1 MNCGAA
7 AEATTVQ
14 KTRSA
19 KSAEFK
25 SLYKSGVNVEVALL
39 SELEFKHQVTT
50 ARGEEGR
57 RERGH
62 ESTEVPG
69 CPEDR
74 KRDGGRGGRGV
85 VASRG
90 WEGR

>member
-1 MNCGAA
+1 M
-7 AEATTVQ
+7 
-14 KTRSA
+14 
-19 KSAEFK
+19 
-25 SLYKSGVNVEVALL
+25 EVALL

-50 ARGEEGR
+50 ARGR
-57 RERGH
+57 REGGGGGGH
-62 ESTEVPG
+62 ESIEVPG

-74 KRDGGRGGRGV
+74 QRDGGRGGRGV

>member
-1 MNCGAA
+1 M
-7 AEATTVQ
+7 
-14 KTRSA
+14 
-19 KSAEFK
+19 
-25 SLYKSGVNVEVALL
+25 EVALL
-39 SELEFKHQVTT
+39 SELEFKDQVTT
-50 ARGEEGR
+50 ARGGGR
-57 RERGH
+57 EAGRGRGH